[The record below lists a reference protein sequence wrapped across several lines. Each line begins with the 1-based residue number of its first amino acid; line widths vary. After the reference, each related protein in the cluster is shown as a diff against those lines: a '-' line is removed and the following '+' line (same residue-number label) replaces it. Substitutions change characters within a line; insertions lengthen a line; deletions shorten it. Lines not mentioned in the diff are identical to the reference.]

1 MAKIS
6 KETASTLKFLV
17 VEVEDTV
24 VAVDIVVEVDM
35 KIMEEDLLDI
45 VLPVILT
52 IE

>member
-24 VAVDIVVEVDM
+24 VAVDIVEVDM